1 MGQALGSFFP
11 LDEPEFPD
19 SLRPL
24 ILMPQKGPQH
34 DYIDCLADI
43 AVYGGSAFGGKTWA
57 LLAEPLKWI
66 HIPLFAGVVFRRTFP
81 QITVEGGLW
90 DESCQIYPHVGGR
103 PIFSRLEWVFPSGA
117 TIRFAHLQHEANKYD
132 WQGSQVPYFGFDELT
147 HFTESMFTYI
157 VFSRGRSNCGVRPYV
172 RCTCNPDPGWVRDF
186 IAPWVHDDYPG
197 DRASSGQVLGFK
209 RVGSDIQWVD
219 PSEPETISLTFIR
232 ASIYDNKIGLAQ
244 NPGYLANL
252 KALLPVER
260 ARLLDGDWNV
270 RRSGLVY
277 PEFDGCVV
285 ECCPDASVADVG
297 GIDFGF
303 NHPFAAI
310 GGHLDHD
317 GVLWLTYC
325 RSVRQQTNAVHS
337 AALPGGIRWYADP
350 SQPGTIQEL
359 RNAGHDVV
367 PCVHLSVRGG
377 AGTPRTP
384 VLAGIDQVTER
395 MRTGRLKIVRGACKS
410 LLKELALY
418 HYDEDKRSEEPI
430 KEDDHA
436 CDALRYL
443 VVGMDRGKV
452 VPTIPEPVEIPSDL
466 EDPSLWSN

>member
-1 MGQALGSFFP
+1 MEIAPGSFFLP
-11 LDEPEFPD
+11 VEPDYPD
-19 SLRPL
+19 NPPQP
-24 ILMPQKGPQH
+24 ILSPQRGPQH
-34 DYIDCLADI
+34 DFIDCLSDI

-66 HIPLFAGVVFRRTFP
+66 HIPLFSGVIFRRTYP

-147 HFTESMFTYI
+147 HFSESMFTYI

-186 IAPWVHDDYPG
+186 IAPWVHDDFPG
-197 DRASSGQVLGFK
+197 ERVPSGQVLGFK
-209 RVGSDIQWVD
+209 WVD
-219 PSEPETISLTFIR
+219 PTEPETISLTFIR

-270 RRSGLVY
+270 RREGLVY
-277 PEFDGCVV
+277 SGFDACVV
-285 ECCPDASVADVG
+285 ESCDSEHAGDVG

-303 NHPFAAI
+303 NHPFAALA
-310 GGHLDHD
+310 GHID
-317 GVLWLTYC
+317 GDDVLWLTYC
-325 RSVRQQTNAVHS
+325 RYVRQMTTPVHS

-359 RNAGHDVV
+359 RNAGHNVI

-377 AGTPRTP
+377 AGSPRTP
-384 VLAGIDQVTER
+384 VLSGIDQVTER
-395 MRTGRLKIVRGACKS
+395 MRTGRLKIVRGVCKP
-410 LLKELALY
+410 LLRELALY
-418 HYDEDKRSEEPI
+418 HYPEDKTSEEPV
-430 KEDDHA
+430 KDHDHA

-443 VVGMDRGKV
+443 VVGMDRGRA
-452 VPTIPEPVEIPSDL
+452 VPRIEEPAMVDAW
-466 EDPSLWSN
+466 DDGGWR

>member
-1 MGQALGSFFP
+1 MQEALGSFFP
-11 LDEPEFPD
+11 PVEPEYPD
-19 SLRPL
+19 SPPRP
-24 ILMPQKGPQH
+24 ILSPQQGPQH
-34 DYIDCLADI
+34 EFIDCLADI

-66 HIPLFAGVVFRRTFP
+66 HIPLFSGVIFRRTFP
-81 QITVEGGLW
+81 QIVVEGGLW

-103 PIFSRLEWVFPSGA
+103 PIYSDKEWRFPSGA
-117 TIRFAHLQHEANKYD
+117 TIRFAHMQHEANKYD

-197 DRASSGQVLGFK
+197 ERAQSAQVLGFK
-209 RVGSDIQWVD
+209 RTGSRVEYVD
-219 PSEPETISLTFIR
+219 PTEPETISLTFIR
-232 ASIYDNKIGLAQ
+232 ASIYDNKIGLAA
-244 NPGYLANL
+244 NPGYLSNL

-270 RRSGLVY
+270 RRKGLVY
-277 PEFDGCVV
+277 PGFDACVV
-285 ECCPDASVADVG
+285 ESCGADERSVVG

-303 NHPFAAI
+303 NHPFAAPY
-310 GGHLDHD
+310 GYLDGD
-317 GVLWLTYC
+317 DVLWITGMRYA
-325 RSVRQQTNAVHS
+325 RQQTTPVHS

-350 SQPGTIQEL
+350 SQPGTIAEL
-359 RNAGHDVV
+359 RNAGHDVI

-395 MRTGRLKIVRGACKS
+395 MRTGRLRIVREACRP
-410 LLKELALY
+410 LLRELALY
-418 HYDEDKRSEEPI
+418 HYPDDKTSEEPV

-443 VVGMDRGKV
+443 CVGMDRGRT
-452 VPTIPEPVEIPSDL
+452 VPPVEEIVEPNDL
-466 EDPSLWSN
+466 DSLWR